1 MLRVAAPTTAFHRR
15 ISDEMVVKQLQKIED
30 DPEDHAAIAEIL
42 RLWENLKPNI
52 RTMQETCIAS
62 RLKRA
67 AGKSEYIYIQCLV
80 CNILFCR

>member
-30 DPEDHAAIAEIL
+30 DPEDHAAIVEIL

-52 RTMQETCIAS
+52 RTMQETSIAS
-62 RLKRA
+62 RLGRV
-67 AGKSEYIYIQCLV
+67 AGKSDCIYIQ
-80 CNILFCR
+80 